1 MHWTCTTPS
10 AGLLRAPRHSS
21 RSQVGFNKWETMEVL
36 PMQRCEELAGNGAGG
51 DWWQVGAGASRMF

>member
-1 MHWTCTTPS
+1 MHCTCTTPS
-10 AGLLRAPRHSS
+10 AGLLRAPCHSS